1 MKTWRQQNALKPP
14 VAIAAVRSKAVV
26 LLSVVNSLFA
36 AAAIVWQLVLYL
48 SFVVV
53 VLCRFCQVITL
64 CMWDVCLTLDV
75 LLVW

>member
-1 MKTWRQQNALKPP
+1 M
-14 VAIAAVRSKAVV
+14 AIAAVRSKAVV
-26 LLSVVNSLFA
+26 LLSVVNSLFV